1 MQWRWQVRL
10 NGIYASGVET
20 DEERAIAARKACI
33 DSIRDRT
40 FHVRREAEGL
50 TLRSALKRHVLEAK
64 RLKDSD
70 QTRRELE
77 LLAARVEAYCEKL
90 KFVDLAVDQIRK
102 THMLQYRDARL
113 DAGRAASTVA
123 SEMYLVSAVYEA
135 AIENW
140 GMDHLRNPT
149 MGKDASGN
157 RVVPSGAVGRDR
169 SKARRLAPDEI
180 LAFVREARTVA
191 ELPEII
197 GVGLLT
203 GLRLGQVISL
213 QKGWVDFNSKAIR
226 FPDRSRRGRRT
237 RSKNERGQVVPLSD
251 AALDVLDR
259 LPVQDDGRYFTRT
272 TVAISVAVNRI
283 RHRLKLPPFSYHTL
297 RHHVNSLLHD
307 VGLSAEER
315 ANALGQRT
323 PAVNVEH
330 YTHVDQARVRAALA
344 RVKAKTPRQ
353 AMPRNSA
360 APTVHKISE

>member
-10 NGIYASGVET
+10 NGFYASGVET
-20 DEERAIAARKACI
+20 DEERAVAARKACI

-40 FHVRREAEGL
+40 FHLRREAEGL
-50 TLRSALKRHVLEAK
+50 TLRNALKRHVSEAL

-77 LLAARVEAYCEKL
+77 RLASRVESYCEKL

-102 THMLQYRDARL
+102 SHMLQYRDARL

-123 SEMYLVSAVYEA
+123 SEMYLISAVYEA

-149 MGKDASGN
+149 TGKDASGN

-169 SKARRLAPDEI
+169 SKARRLSEDEI
-180 LAFVREARTVA
+180 LAFVRAAKTIA

-203 GLRLGQVISL
+203 GLRLGQVTSL
-213 QKGWVDFNSKAIR
+213 RKDWVDFNAKAIR

-251 AALDVLDR
+251 AALDVLER
-259 LPVQDDGRYFTRT
+259 LPVQPDGRYFTRAPGT
-272 TVAISVAVNRI
+272 ISVAVNRI
-283 RHRLKLPPFSYHTL
+283 RHRLELPPFSFHTL

-330 YTHVDQARVRAALA
+330 YTHVDQARIRAALA

-353 AMPRNSA
+353 AMPRKSA
-360 APTVHKISE
+360 TASLPKLA